1 MLLSA
6 LSFLAGISFVQ
17 QWATLPDSIVTSALI
32 VALLLVLW
40 LWRFYRLKPYCR
52 LFQSCSFA
60 LAGILWAS
68 VQGQQYLEHRL
79 PEAMAGQDVVVEG
92 VIEGLPISKNRVR
105 RFVLKVQK
113 FESETTSPPEKLRL
127 SWYYG
132 EKVNAGERW
141 RFLVRLK
148 PPHGFFNPGG
158 FDYEGW
164 LYQHRIH
171 ATGYIRKNGDNRKL
185 ESSNLF
191 SLDALRQ
198 KLSTH
203 IQTVLAD
210 KPLAGLVTALAVG
223 DRSPIDKTQWNE
235 LIKTGTNHLM
245 AISGLHIGLAAAFG
259 FWLVRRLTPVYVM
272 RRHSAQQLAVSGG
285 LLVAVVYALLA
296 GLSIP
301 TQRALLMLFCF
312 AGAWLLKRNFRPL
325 DALATALL
333 VILIRDPVAV
343 LSAGFWF
350 SFLAVAVI
358 FYVFSGRLQ
367 ASKRWRQWGW
377 MQLSIALGL
386 FPVSLLLF
394 QQTSL
399 AGPLANLVMVP
410 YVSFM
415 VVPLVLLALLVLPFS
430 TMLSSFLLIAANYLL
445 EIIWPLLSWLSGTQ
459 FSYWAH
465 AATGFTEVLLALL
478 GVFLLLAPRGIPARW
493 LGLVLV
499 LPILTASTKTPTAG
513 SFELTLLDVGQGL
526 SAVIRTQN
534 HVLVFDTG
542 DKFSSQLDLGEA
554 VVVPYLR
561 QLSAT
566 TIDRLVIS
574 HGDADHIGG
583 AQTIISSLH
592 VVELVGQ
599 DIKNIHHP
607 NKTACAKGQ
616 RWHWDGVNFEF
627 LHPDENIYKRSNNRS
642 CVLKVSGAGGRLLL
656 TGDIEKKVGNKLLAG
671 QKKRLQADVL
681 VVPHHG
687 SKSSSSQRFIDA
699 VNPQIAL
706 FPVGYRNRYRLP
718 NKTIVARYKASTADI
733 YSSGHSGAI
742 RLLFSPEKG
751 IIVADEYR
759 KNHHKYWNHKIT
771 FPRKSSKISPQIRA
785 AAG

>member
-6 LSFLAGISFVQ
+6 LSFLIGISFVQ
-17 QWATLPDSIVTSALI
+17 QWAALPGSIATYAL
-32 VALLLVLW
+32 VVVLLAVLP
-40 LWRFYRLKPYCR
+40 LWWFYRSRPASR
-52 LFQSCSFA
+52 LFQSSGFV
-60 LAGILWAS
+60 LAGILWAII
-68 VQGQQYLEHRL
+68 QGQDYIDHRL
-79 PEAMAGQDVVVEG
+79 PEELAGQNVHVEG
-92 VIEGLPISKNRVR
+92 VIEGIPVTRDKVQ

-113 FESETTSPPEKLRL
+113 FGAGDMPISPEKLRL

-141 RFLVRLK
+141 HFLVRLK
-148 PPHGFFNPGG
+148 PPHGFLNPGG

-171 ATGYIRKNGDNRKL
+171 ATGYIRKSSDNQRLDNSKP
-185 ESSNLF
+185 F

-259 FWLVRRLTPVYVM
+259 FWLVRRLVPVSVM
-272 RRHSAQQLAVSGG
+272 QRHSAQQLAVSGG
-285 LLVAVVYALLA
+285 LVVALIYALLA

-312 AGAWLLKRNFRPL
+312 AGAWLLKRNFRTL

-333 VILIRDPVAV
+333 AILIWDPVAV

-350 SFLAVAVI
+350 SFLAVFVI

-367 ASKRWRQWGW
+367 ANNHWKQWGW
-377 MQLSIALGL
+377 MQFSVALGL

-410 YVSFM
+410 YVSFF
-415 VVPLVLLALLVLPFS
+415 VVPLVLLALLVLPLS
-430 TMLSSFLLIAANYLL
+430 TTLSDFLLIAANYLL
-445 EIIWPLLSWLSGTQ
+445 ELIWPFLSWLSGSQ

-465 AATGFTEVLLALL
+465 AVTGMTEVSLALL
-478 GVFLLLAPRGIPARW
+478 GVLLLLAPRGIPARW
-493 LGLVLV
+493 LGLVLI
-499 LPILTASTKTPTAG
+499 LPIVMNSAEAPTAG
-513 SFELTLLDVGQGL
+513 SYEVTLLDVGQGL
-526 SAVIRTQN
+526 ATVVRTRN

-542 DKFSSQLDLGEA
+542 DKFSSQLDIGEA

-561 QLSAT
+561 QLS
-566 TIDRLVIS
+566 IDHINRLIIS
-574 HGDADHIGG
+574 HGDSDHIGG
-583 AQTIISSLH
+583 AQTIISSMS
-592 VVELVGQ
+592 VAELVGQ
-599 DIKNIHHP
+599 DIEKLDHP
-607 NKTACAKGQ
+607 NKAACVKGEQ
-616 RWHWDGVNFEF
+616 WHWDGVDFEF
-627 LHPDENIYKRSNNRS
+627 LHPDERTYKRTNNRS
-642 CVLKVSGAGGRLLL
+642 CLLKISGPGGSVLL
-656 TGDIEKKVGNKLLAG
+656 TGDIEKKVEKILLSK
-671 QKKRLQADVL
+671 QVDLNVDVL

-687 SKSSSSQRFIDA
+687 SKSSSSQRFIKA
-699 VNPQIAL
+699 VDPEVVL

-718 NKTIVARYKASTADI
+718 NKDIVARYEDSGADL

-742 RLLFSPEKG
+742 KVIFSSEKG
-751 IIVADEYR
+751 VSVTDEYR
-759 KNHHKYWNHKIT
+759 KNHHKYWNHAIA
-771 FPRKSSKISPQIRA
+771 FHRDESFQIK
-785 AAG
+785 